1 MFFSVVSFI
10 SSVVGSICG
19 IGGGV
24 IIKPVLDAI
33 NAGNIDI
40 ISFLSGCTVLSMSCY
55 SVIRTFLMG
64 NKSIDPQRGTLLAIG
79 ATLGGIL
86 GKQLFRA
93 ITTSA
98 PNSDITQIIQSFI
111 LLILLIGT
119 LTYTFRK
126 KYIHAQQIHKSLPCL
141 IIGLNLGCLS
151 SFLGIGGGPINLVV
165 LHYFFSMDTKTA
177 AANSLYIILFSQA
190 ASLISTIMTG
200 TTPEFELISLV
211 QMIGGGILGGICGRQ
226 ISKRISN
233 ATVDKLFILVTC
245 VILLICL
252 RNILSCLSF

>member
-1 MFFSVVSFI
+1 MLSFI
-10 SSVVGSICG
+10 ASKCFMLMCFFCPTEFRQHG
-19 IGGGV
+19 IGAY
-24 IIKPVLDAI
+24 ILALHPV
-33 NAGNIDI
+33 
-40 ISFLSGCTVLSMSCY
+40 F
-55 SVIRTFLMG
+55 
-64 NKSIDPQRGTLLAIG
+64 GT
-79 ATLGGIL
+79 TLGCIL
-86 GKQLFRA
+86 GKQLFRS

-119 LTYTFRK
+119 LIYTFRK

-200 TTPEFELISLV
+200 TTPELELISLV

-226 ISKRISN
+226 ISP
-233 ATVDKLFILVTC
+233 
-245 VILLICL
+245 
-252 RNILSCLSF
+252 